1 METIYYV
8 GVDQTRYD
16 FILKEKPQKRNAGR
30 GETRAWLFHT
40 VEPAGGLEREDKK
53 EKEHGSNGGDEMG
66 KNQQSIF
73 NNKWSDLLLDSNPNN
88 ILVVGLT
95 ELLTWVSVQVLWQL
109 LFISLAILVAA
120 LKYSFVAAVFLFIL
134 DICNLYA

>member
-1 METIYYV
+1 METIYYM
-8 GVDQTRYD
+8 GVDQTRYG
-16 FILKEKPQKRNAGR
+16 FILKEKPQKRNAER
-30 GETRAWLFHT
+30 GER
-40 VEPAGGLEREDKK
+40 ELEREDKK

-73 NNKWSDLLLDSNPNN
+73 NNRWSDLLLDSNPNN
-88 ILVVGLT
+88 ILVVGLM